1 MQDVYRSTAV
11 PESAETGVLVVH
23 CSDPRYQ
30 PHFQEFLRQC
40 LGLDHYALIAV
51 PGGAQFLTLVD
62 YLPKFSWAGWR
73 WLKFMADVVAVQRI
87 ILIAHDDCRWYQ
99 DMRFGLHSTNLGER
113 QAADL
118 RRVRAACQ
126 ERFKNVQVDLY
137 HARPEDGRVVFSSL

>member
-1 MQDVYRSTAV
+1 MHDDYRSSDLLG
-11 PESAETGVLVVH
+11 SAETGVLVVH

-30 PHFQEFLRQC
+30 PHFQEFLRQG
-40 LGLDHYALIAV
+40 LGVEHYALIAV
-51 PGGAQFLTLVD
+51 PGGAQFLTLMD
-62 YLPKFSWAGWR
+62 YLPKFAWAGWR

-118 RRVRAACQ
+118 GRVRAACQ
-126 ERFKNVQVDLY
+126 ERFKNARVDLY
-137 HARPEDGRVVFSSL
+137 YARLEGQRVVFASL